1 MSMFQKT
8 NMENRVDLHLF
19 DFTTNVTLKMQS
31 MEWMEKM
38 STAANFV
45 LISPVM
51 TGLLHLVVVVED
63 TEVAPV
69 NDVDREVVIVD
80 EDRRVETEDGD
91 PELEAKAAVE
101 AEAILVITEDE
112 EIVIVQEADPI
123 AADPEKRD

>member
-1 MSMFQKT
+1 MG
-8 NMENRVDLHLF
+8 ENRVDLHLF

-31 MEWMEKM
+31 MEKM

-51 TGLLHLVVVVED
+51 TGLLHHVVVVED

-91 PELEAKAAVE
+91 PELEATAAVE
-101 AEAILVITEDE
+101 AEAILVIRKDE